1 MSTLTQLFT
10 SIANSIREKKGTSS
24 LISAEDFPTE
34 ITSIPTGASM
44 NIFVQTTQPS
54 TFQGIWINSNSFTYT
69 NVVEIEQKSNK
80 QASSINF
87 LKGDLLN
94 TQLLNSDGN
103 LSYFFNAIILTD
115 SNNNVL
121 DNIDV
126 YYGTGSAWVLAKYTE
141 LEYIQ
146 GTGKEFIDTGYIHKI
161 NTRIDIKFYA
171 DSSNTNRWVQLL
183 GARKT
188 NALTNCFQ
196 FYSRYNS
203 ASNFCYAR
211 DNKEVAGTGI
221 YNTWVEASIYR
232 LIATYTDGTTSG
244 TINNTG
250 SLTNGINNMLL
261 FGINNASAGAI
272 SPDSNNNNNKL
283 RIAWCK
289 IYDDDGVTLVR
300 DYIPVQDAKGNL
312 GLYDKVEDKYYY
324 DRGTGGFVAGPVKQ
338 N

>member
-126 YYGTGSAWVLAKYTE
+126 YYGTGSACVLAKYTE

-146 GTGKEFIDTGYIHKI
+146 GTGKEFIDTGYIHK
-161 NTRIDIKFYA
+161 
-171 DSSNTNRWVQLL
+171 
-183 GARKT
+183 
-188 NALTNCFQ
+188 
-196 FYSRYNS
+196 NS
-203 ASNFCYAR
+203 MDF
-211 DNKEVAGTGI
+211 
-221 YNTWVEASIYR
+221 
-232 LIATYTDGTTSG
+232 
-244 TINNTG
+244 
-250 SLTNGINNMLL
+250 
-261 FGINNASAGAI
+261 
-272 SPDSNNNNNKL
+272 
-283 RIAWCK
+283 
-289 IYDDDGVTLVR
+289 
-300 DYIPVQDAKGNL
+300 
-312 GLYDKVEDKYYY
+312 
-324 DRGTGGFVAGPVKQ
+324 
-338 N
+338 